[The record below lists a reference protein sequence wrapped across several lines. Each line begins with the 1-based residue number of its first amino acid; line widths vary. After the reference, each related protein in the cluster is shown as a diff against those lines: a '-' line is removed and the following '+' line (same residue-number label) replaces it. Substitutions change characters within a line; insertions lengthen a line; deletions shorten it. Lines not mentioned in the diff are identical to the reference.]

1 VKVFVSYARLNKDTA
16 ESLVRDLHA
25 LGHQAFYDRDLTG
38 GQRWWDTL
46 LDQIVNSDVFV
57 PVLSDEYRESEA
69 CRSEADWAEALDVP
83 FLPVTVVPQLPG
95 MYAPMIA
102 ESNWVSYDST
112 DRNALADL
120 SRAVAATQP
129 TARPEPLPE
138 RPHIPLS
145 YLVLVEREIRIEEDL
160 GRHRQLAIV
169 SNLRSKLGGREA
181 SGARELLAALRE
193 RPDVTHEVATTIDS
207 LLAGHGDDVAPT
219 PHRGDEPAA
228 TQAEEG
234 TSQEPDAVLT
244 PVAEEENRVADV
256 GSAADAPAAAVDQ
269 DLPEPED
276 EPPPAPLIGT
286 TRRDR
291 RDRPPPLTEVD
302 PVSYPVSQGRQGSR
316 LARALVVLG
325 GGLVYLSVSVVP
337 WVALSEE
344 AQHVQSPHQ
353 RVWLPAI
360 FMLSDSHQGFALPRW
375 FGAALACVL
384 VAAVVG
390 VTAWTQVRPVP
401 SLVRVIACIVSG
413 LAAVLGFVAVK
424 HLDHFVNDNAFDVAA
439 GPFVLTLG
447 LAMLALVLVKPNIGA
462 QPDTAGQ
469 LGRGSDSAA
478 DPEGQV
484 TQNAAGNADDHAD

>member
-69 CRSEADWAEALDVP
+69 CRAEAEWAEALDVP

-138 RPHIPLS
+138 RPQIPLS
-145 YLVLVEREIRIEEDL
+145 YLVLVEREIRREGEL
-160 GRHRQLAIV
+160 GRHRQLEIV

-193 RPDVTHEVATTIDS
+193 RPDVTHEVAITIDS
-207 LLAGHGDDVAPT
+207 LLAGQGVDAAPT
-219 PHRGDEPAA
+219 SHPTDDTAHAQAGEATSKEPVI
-228 TQAEEG
+228 
-234 TSQEPDAVLT
+234 VLP
-244 PVAEEENRVADV
+244 PVAEEEARVADV
-256 GSAADAPAAAVDQ
+256 GSAAATPAADVGQ
-269 DLPEPED
+269 KPPELEG
-276 EPPPAPLIGT
+276 EPPSTAT
-286 TRRDR
+286 TQPDR
-291 RDRPPPLTEVD
+291 RDRPPPPAGVD
-302 PVSYPVSQGRQGSR
+302 SVSPPASQGRQVSR

-325 GGLVYLSVSVVP
+325 GGLVFLSVSVVP
-337 WVALSEE
+337 WVAVSNKSQED
-344 AQHVQSPHQ
+344 HVLP
-353 RVWLPAI
+353 RVWITLTPL
-360 FMLSDSHQGFALPRW
+360 LSNTQHGSEPRRW
-375 FGAALACVL
+375 FGVALACVL
-384 VAAVVG
+384 LAGVIGVAAL
-390 VTAWTQVRPVP
+390 TQVRRVP
-401 SLVRVIACIVSG
+401 TLVRVIACIISG
-413 LAAVLGFVAVK
+413 IAAVFGFVAVK
-424 HLDHFVNDNAFDVAA
+424 QLDVFGLDETVWDVAA

-447 LAMLALVLVKPNIGA
+447 LAMLTVVLAKPNVGA
-462 QPDTAGQ
+462 PPGAAHHP
-469 LGRGSDSAA
+469 GRVAA
-478 DPEGQV
+478 EAATSSEG
-484 TQNAAGNADDHAD
+484 